1 MYLSCSILIAF
12 AAAMSQAAPLQQ
24 DSTSSRTAHLT
35 TSRDEIQ
42 HFLQVEARDQF
53 MMFDSIG
60 SSSIR
65 KDDENQNLPPLPLHL
80 QTRHHA
86 RPRRRDAAECS
97 TYPPELQIFC
107 YSVYGD
113 DYYSDEPTDTPPLK
127 FDEVIGIDNLDS
139 SQTGWTA

>member
-24 DSTSSRTAHLT
+24 DSTSSRIAHL

-42 HFLQVEARDQF
+42 NFLQEEARDQF

-60 SSSIR
+60 SSR
-65 KDDENQNLPPLPLHL
+65 KDDENQDLPPLPLHL

-86 RPRRRDAAECS
+86 RPRRDADCS

-107 YSVYGD
+107 FSVYGD